1 MSSNLA
7 FQGTGCKVQYK
18 SSCSCSSVR
27 HGTLGSLHNQ
37 LQFLSIR
44 FIIINTIKIIN
55 YYYSKIYIIINI
67 QFGGAGFLMFQWM
80 WLCMFPAWQSLS
92 QKSAS
97 SFFFSFSRPASPSIA
112 ASCLLQGVTLL
123 LGVFFRVCRM
133 SRKTSSV
140 YGFVVTGTAKVSK
153 SSLETAS
160 SPMSQSDFVSAVR
173 SSLEY
178 WDLAPSK

>member
-1 MSSNLA
+1 MA
-7 FQGTGCKVQYK
+7 FVISLLLLNRLKACKV
-18 SSCSCSSVR
+18 V
-27 HGTLGSLHNQ
+27 SLV
-37 LQFLSIR
+37 
-44 FIIINTIKIIN
+44 FIKCKI
-55 YYYSKIYIIINI
+55 
-67 QFGGAGFLMFQWM
+67 
-80 WLCMFPAWQSLS
+80 
-92 QKSAS
+92 
-97 SFFFSFSRPASPSIA
+97 FSFSRPASPSIA

-178 WDLAPSK
+178 